1 MMNVTEETLL
11 EWVRGYQI
19 SRVIL
24 TAVELDVFAKVG
36 EGASAADVAAQLGA
50 PERPVDRL
58 LNALATLG
66 LLSKEDGTLRLTAVS
81 ARYLAPG
88 SSEYMSNLRH
98 SAHLWDA
105 WSGLTAA
112 VKTGIP
118 SKSMADMAPERTE
131 AFIAAMQH
139 HSKRSSADV
148 SAVLDM
154 EGVGRILDVGG
165 GSGAFTIALTQKAG
179 PSCTATLFDLPAVT
193 ALARNYLADAGMSA
207 RIDTVDGDYNVDSL
221 PEGYDLVFMSSI
233 VHINSPEQNIALIQ
247 KGADALN
254 PGGRLVI
261 REFVINEQRTGP
273 PPVAIFALN
282 MLVNTP
288 GGDTYTASEMS
299 GWMTQAGLADIQLV
313 KAGPVAS
320 LMIGRK

>member
-1 MMNVTEETLL
+1 MNVTEEMLL

-24 TAVELDVFAKVG
+24 TAVELDIFAKVG
-36 EGASAADVAAQLGA
+36 EGASAADVAASLGA

-66 LLSKEDGTLRLTAVS
+66 LLSKEEGTLSLTEVS
-81 ARYLAPG
+81 ARYLAPK
-88 SSEYMSNLRH
+88 SPEYMANLRH

-105 WSGLTAA
+105 WSGLTEV
-112 VKTGIP
+112 VKTGT
-118 SKSMADMAPERTE
+118 SSNSMEEMTTQRTE
-131 AFIAAMQH
+131 AFIAAMQQ
-139 HSKRSSADV
+139 HSKRSSPDV
-148 SAVLDM
+148 AAVLDM

-165 GSGAFTIALTQKAG
+165 GSGAFTIALTRKAG
-179 PSCTATLFDLPAVT
+179 PSCTASLFDLPAVT
-193 ALARNYLADAGMSA
+193 ALARNYLAEAGMSA
-207 RIDTVDGDYNVDSL
+207 RIDTVDGDYNVDPL

-233 VHINSPEQNIALIQ
+233 VHINSPEQNVALVQ

-254 PGGRLVI
+254 RGGRLVI

-299 GWMTQAGLADIQLV
+299 GWMTQAGLSDIQFV

-320 LMIGRK
+320 LVIGRK